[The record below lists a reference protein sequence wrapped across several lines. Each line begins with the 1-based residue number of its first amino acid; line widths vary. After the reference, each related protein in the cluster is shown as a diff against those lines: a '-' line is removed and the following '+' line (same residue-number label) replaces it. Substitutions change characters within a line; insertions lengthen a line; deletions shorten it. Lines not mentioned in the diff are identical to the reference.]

1 MSSCISKREETRKSK
16 RHRALLAIKIAE
28 SSVCLLSSLDLLL
41 SLLGQKHLLGEN
53 TVMEDDFSWGALGK
67 QFLPARLKI
76 WQCYKGKSSSWSL

>member
-1 MSSCISKREETRKSK
+1 
-16 RHRALLAIKIAE
+16 
-28 SSVCLLSSLDLLL
+28 LLL
-41 SLLGQKHLLGEN
+41 SLLGQKHLLGED